1 MYRSRIYVDREGL
14 EGIRA
19 LSSTHTMVFV
29 PTHKSHLD
37 YMVFC
42 YILFVYGLTCPH
54 IAAGARLH
62 FTTSSSDLVARPSCS
77 SPDPCKVWRIVDQ
90 CVISAMQ
97 NAAPTEVEAAA
108 PQEYQRL
115 VEQGVLVL
123 MRVLTALT
131 CTCRYQPQP
140 ARGWPHPARPGRLLH
155 PPQIHGLAGQ
165 LPVPRGAGRCGR
177 VQSAQCW
184 WPQRMQRRRLLA
196 SAELCLLRH
205 AMHACLAWRAVSA
218 LVRVAHWQPEASS
231 ECAGAVWA
239 LGAPRS
245 ADRVRLEGQP
255 PRAGYIRAVLEE
267 GLPLE
272 VFIEGGRSRDGRITL
287 PRLGILSFVVDA
299 FLDGRMD
306 KARAQQGPH
315 VHPHAPP
322 LTDCACASV
331 LSAPS
336 AAKRRPAGARRV
348 STCSGLHMRKTITVR
363 LEESHGKPCA
373 KAVETLRRLVTCSY
387 SNRSPG
393 ASHLGQDVNAGEGRM
408 TESASKS
415 KAAKA
420 MEAGA
425 RAGPQDI
432 ALVPIAMSYD
442 RPAEEGALV
451 TELSGIP
458 KEKESLASL
467 LAAAGSLAVGGSK
480 RKATGRKEGGGGGS
494 GREAIGADIM
504 RVGEIVTLERF
515 LMARRSGAPCS

>member
-19 LSSTHTMVFV
+19 LSSTHTLVFV

-218 LVRVAHWQPEASS
+218 LVRVARWQPEASS

-306 KARAQQGPH
+306 KASAQQGPH

-322 LTDCACASV
+322 ADRLRVRVCAE
-331 LSAPS
+331 
-336 AAKRRPAGARRV
+336 R
-348 STCSGLHMRKTITVR
+348 
-363 LEESHGKPCA
+363 
-373 KAVETLRRLVTCSY
+373 TLC
-387 SNRSPG
+387 
-393 ASHLGQDVNAGEGRM
+393 GQ
-408 TESASKS
+408 
-415 KAAKA
+415 
-420 MEAGA
+420 
-425 RAGPQDI
+425 
-432 ALVPIAMSYD
+432 
-442 RPAEEGALV
+442 
-451 TELSGIP
+451 
-458 KEKESLASL
+458 
-467 LAAAGSLAVGGSK
+467 AAAGW
-480 RKATGRKEGGGGGS
+480 
-494 GREAIGADIM
+494 
-504 RVGEIVTLERF
+504 
-515 LMARRSGAPCS
+515 GAPSVNLLRTAYEEDHHSPP